1 MGFSLGKLDLG
12 GVLAGFAERDM
23 ELRDKAREDS
33 LKLARDTLNFRAELG
48 MSRRKEKQAELKN
61 AVSVGRR
68 LMQNHNFTMQQV
80 GALAS
85 QGKLD
90 QVAELYDRAQT
101 DPNFKGDL
109 PDANTVVTLMEEK
122 PVDMPFEQYMRSI
135 VIGEVD
141 TSRSFERDIGA
152 GAEPSDA
159 FFRLTGFDPYSD
171 ARKYQSE
178 YEKSL
183 GMSADELGAYAFD
196 GFVPEQVAGQVDIT
210 GFRTDGKSKYRVDF
224 KDAVKNIGT
233 DLALVMGL
241 KSVNAQYTGEYL
253 GVEERDERALQHS
266 RLTEQ
271 GARSVIDLM
280 RNEGLDYDQA
290 VAQVKEE
297 MFTPAKQEE
306 YKKIVASVLRKDGGG
321 ATGFMDEATVTSIN
335 EAQDEQTLRKI
346 VADISTRIASR
357 EETRRIKEIMRNGT
371 LSLEEKKRQIIEGSS
386 ASAPAIEE
394 SESPALRYDKRGR
407 PTQKGETAMA
417 DEVPSPEEV
426 ATARRELEARGVDTM
441 DKNAI
446 KTAMLAQTKPMVD
459 AQRKEFVG
467 TDKEFFQMLGQEYD
481 ALAQAIID
489 DAQGGLV

>member
-1 MGFSLGKLDLG
+1 MGFSLGNLDFTS
-12 GVLAGFAERDM
+12 VLAGFAERDM
-23 ELRDKAREDS
+23 ELRDEAREDAK
-33 LKLARDTLNFRAELG
+33 KLARDTLNYRAELG

-171 ARKYQSE
+171 ARKYQEE
-178 YEKSL
+178 YERSL

-196 GFVPEQVAGQVDIT
+196 AFVPQQVAGQVDIT
-210 GFRTDGKSKYRVDF
+210 GFRTDGTSKYRVDF

-233 DLALVMGL
+233 DLAYVMGL
-241 KSVNAQYTGEYL
+241 ESDFSSTGDYL
-253 GVEERDERALQHS
+253 GVKERGERAIQHS

-271 GARSVIDLM
+271 AARKVIDLM
-280 RNEGLDYDQA
+280 RDEGLDYDQA
-290 VAQVKEE
+290 VSQVKAE
-297 MFTPAKQEE
+297 MFTPEKEAE
-306 YKKIVASVLRKDGGG
+306 YKKGASSVRTDGGGG

-335 EAQDEQTLRKI
+335 EAQDEKTLRKI
-346 VADISTRIASR
+346 VADISTRIAST
-357 EETRRIKEIMRNGT
+357 EEITRIKEIMRNQT
-371 LSLEEKKRQIIEGSS
+371 LSFEEKKRQIIEGSS
-386 ASAPAIEE
+386 AAVPTIEE
-394 SESPALRYDKRGR
+394 TENPALRYDKRGR
-407 PTQKGETAMA
+407 PMQKGETAMA
-417 DEVPSPEEV
+417 DEAPSTEEV

-459 AQRKEFVG
+459 AAKKEFTG

-481 ALAQAIID
+481 ALAQAIVD

>member
-61 AVSVGRR
+61 AVSIGRR

-196 GFVPEQVAGQVDIT
+196 GFVPEQVAGQVDIS
-210 GFRTDGKSKYRVDF
+210 GFKPADSSKFRVDF
-224 KDAVKNIGT
+224 KDATKSIGA
-233 DLALVMGL
+233 DLAKAMGL
-241 KSVNAQYTGEYL
+241 ESNFQYGEFL
-253 GVEERDERALQHS
+253 GVVERGERALQHS
-266 RLTEQ
+266 KLTEE
-271 GARSVIDLM
+271 GASKVINLM
-280 RNEGLDYDQA
+280 RDEGLDYDQA
-290 VAQVKEE
+290 LSRVKTE
-297 MFTPAKQEE
+297 MFTPEKNVE
-306 YKKIVASVLRKDGGG
+306 YRAGASSVRTDGGG

-335 EAQDEQTLRKI
+335 EADEQTLRKI
-346 VADISTRIASR
+346 VADISTRIAST
-357 EETRRIKEIMRNGT
+357 EEIRRIKEIMRNGT

-407 PTQKGETAMA
+407 PMQKGETAMA

>member
-23 ELRDKAREDS
+23 ELRDKARKDS

-196 GFVPEQVAGQVDIT
+196 GFVPEQVAGQVDIS
-210 GFRTDGKSKYRVDF
+210 GFKPADSSKFRVDF
-224 KDAVKNIGT
+224 KDATKSIGA
-233 DLALVMGL
+233 DLAKAMGL
-241 KSVNAQYTGEYL
+241 ESNFQYGEFL
-253 GVEERDERALQHS
+253 GVVERGERALQHS
-266 RLTEQ
+266 KLTEE
-271 GARSVIDLM
+271 GASKVINLM
-280 RNEGLDYDQA
+280 RDEGLDYDQA
-290 VAQVKEE
+290 LSRVKTE
-297 MFTPAKQEE
+297 MFTPEKNVE
-306 YKKIVASVLRKDGGG
+306 YRAGASSVRTDGGG

-335 EAQDEQTLRKI
+335 EADEQTLRKI
-346 VADISTRIASR
+346 VADISTRIAST
-357 EETRRIKEIMRNGT
+357 EEIRRIKEIMRNGT

-386 ASAPAIEE
+386 AAVPTIEE
-394 SESPALRYDKRGR
+394 TENPALRYDKRGR
-407 PTQKGETAMA
+407 PMQKGETAMA
-417 DEVPSPEEV
+417 DEAPSPEEV

>member
-61 AVSVGRR
+61 AVSIGRR

-171 ARKYQSE
+171 ARKY
-178 YEKSL
+178 
-183 GMSADELGAYAFD
+183 
-196 GFVPEQVAGQVDIT
+196 
-210 GFRTDGKSKYRVDF
+210 
-224 KDAVKNIGT
+224 
-233 DLALVMGL
+233 
-241 KSVNAQYTGEYL
+241 
-253 GVEERDERALQHS
+253 
-266 RLTEQ
+266 
-271 GARSVIDLM
+271 
-280 RNEGLDYDQA
+280 
-290 VAQVKEE
+290 
-297 MFTPAKQEE
+297 
-306 YKKIVASVLRKDGGG
+306 
-321 ATGFMDEATVTSIN
+321 
-335 EAQDEQTLRKI
+335 
-346 VADISTRIASR
+346 
-357 EETRRIKEIMRNGT
+357 
-371 LSLEEKKRQIIEGSS
+371 
-386 ASAPAIEE
+386 
-394 SESPALRYDKRGR
+394 
-407 PTQKGETAMA
+407 
-417 DEVPSPEEV
+417 
-426 ATARRELEARGVDTM
+426 
-441 DKNAI
+441 
-446 KTAMLAQTKPMVD
+446 
-459 AQRKEFVG
+459 
-467 TDKEFFQMLGQEYD
+467 
-481 ALAQAIID
+481 
-489 DAQGGLV
+489 

>member
-101 DPNFKGDL
+101 DPNFKGEL

-122 PVDMPFEQYMRSI
+122 PVDMPFEQYMRNI

-196 GFVPEQVAGQVDIT
+196 GFVPEQVQGQVDIT
-210 GFRTDGKSKYRVDF
+210 GFKPADSSKFRVDF
-224 KDAVKNIGT
+224 KDATKSIGA
-233 DLALVMGL
+233 DLATAMGL
-241 KSVNAQYTGEYL
+241 ESNFQYGEFL
-253 GVEERDERALQHS
+253 GVMERGERALQHS
-266 RLTEQ
+266 KLTEE
-271 GARSVIDLM
+271 GASKVVNIM
-280 RNEGLDYDQA
+280 RDEGLDYDQA
-290 VAQVKEE
+290 LSRVKAE
-297 MFTPAKQEE
+297 MFTPEKTVQYREG
-306 YKKIVASVLRKDGGG
+306 ASSVRTDGGG

-335 EAQDEQTLRKI
+335 EADEQTLRKI
-346 VADISTRIASR
+346 VADITTRIAST
-357 EETRRIKEIMRNGT
+357 EEIKRIKEIMLNRT

-386 ASAPAIEE
+386 ASEPVIEE
-394 SESPALRYDKRGR
+394 TESPALRYDRRGR
-407 PTQKGETAMA
+407 PMQKGETAMA
-417 DEVPSPEEV
+417 DEAFSPEEV
-426 ATARRELEARGVDTM
+426 ATARQELEARGVDTM

-467 TDKEFFQMLGQEYD
+467 TDREFFQMLGQEYD

>member
-48 MSRRKEKQAELKN
+48 MSRRKEKQAELKS
-61 AVSVGRR
+61 AVSLGRR

-101 DPNFKGDL
+101 DPNFKGEL

-122 PVDMPFEQYMRSI
+122 PVDMPFEQYMRNI

-196 GFVPEQVAGQVDIT
+196 GFVPEQVQGQVDIT
-210 GFRTDGKSKYRVDF
+210 GFKPADSSKFRVDF
-224 KDAVKNIGT
+224 KDATKSIGA
-233 DLALVMGL
+233 DLATAMGL
-241 KSVNAQYTGEYL
+241 ESNFQYGEFL
-253 GVEERDERALQHS
+253 GVMERGERALQHS
-266 RLTEQ
+266 KLTEE
-271 GARSVIDLM
+271 GASKVVNIM
-280 RNEGLDYDQA
+280 RDEGLDYDQA
-290 VAQVKEE
+290 LSRVKAE
-297 MFTPAKQEE
+297 MFTPEKTVQ
-306 YKKIVASVLRKDGGG
+306 YRGGASSVRTDGGG
-321 ATGFMDEATVTSIN
+321 ATGFMDEETVRLIN
-335 EAQDEQTLRKI
+335 EAPDDVSLRKI
-346 VADISTRIASR
+346 VADISSRPAAR
-357 EETRRIKEIMRNGT
+357 EEKRRISEITRNKT
-371 LSLEEKKRQIIEGSS
+371 LSLDEMKRQIIEGSS
-386 ASAPAIEE
+386 ASDPVIEE
-394 SESPALRYDKRGR
+394 TESPALRYDKRGR
-407 PTQKGETAMA
+407 PVQKGETAMA
-417 DEVPSPEEV
+417 DEAPSPEEV

-467 TDKEFFQMLGQEYD
+467 TDREFFQMLGQEYD